1 LSTRVV
7 IIGGG
12 FAGLTAGVYLSERGF
27 AVTLLERRNHLG
39 GRAYSFPDS
48 TTGDSVDNG
57 QHLFMG
63 CYANTIDFLK
73 KIGGL
78 EKLRFQEHTRID
90 FLDAKSGLDSFACPA
105 LPAPFHV
112 LAGLFKLKG
121 LTVGDKLRAFNLGST
136 LRGKAKTNGAL
147 TVSDWLK
154 KLKQSDNINER
165 FWRPMVVATL
175 NESPDV
181 ASARM
186 LITVLQEAFGGR
198 REASAI
204 GISTVGLSDLYTEQ
218 AKAFI
223 ESHGGEIRTF
233 ARVNKILLHERKV
246 TAVALKSGERLE
258 ADYLIS
264 TTPPNVLAEMLD
276 DELRETDFSYLEKL
290 HSSAIVSIN
299 LWFDRPVT
307 DCQFI
312 GLIGTEIQWLFNKDA
327 ISVKSKKSNHL
338 ALVISAANQYVN
350 RTKHQLV
357 DLALRDLH
365 KLIPQSL
372 EAKLLHSTIVKERDA
387 TISHTVESDTLRPT
401 AQTSIANFI
410 LAGDW
415 TNTGLPAT
423 IESAV
428 LSGKIAAEIIAQT
441 IQPLL

>member
-27 AVTLLERRNHLG
+27 VVTLLERRNHLG

-48 TTGDSVDNG
+48 TTGDTVDNG

-90 FLDAKSGLDSFACPA
+90 FLDAKNGLDSFACPA
-105 LPAPFHV
+105 LPAPLHV

-147 TVSDWLK
+147 TVADWLK
-154 KLKQSDNINER
+154 KLKQSANINQR
-165 FWRPMVVATL
+165 FWHPMVVATL
-175 NESPDV
+175 NESPDI

-186 LITVLQEAFGGR
+186 LITVLQEAFGGG

-204 GISTVGLSDLYTEQ
+204 GISTVGLSDLYTDQ

-233 ARVNKILLHERKV
+233 ARVNKILVEGGKV

-258 ADYLIS
+258 ADYFIS
-264 TTPPNVLAEMLD
+264 TTPPKVLGEMLD
-276 DELRETDFSYLEKL
+276 DELRKTDFSYLAKL
-290 HSSAIVSIN
+290 QSSAIVSIN

-307 DCQFI
+307 DRQFI

-327 ISVKSKKSNHL
+327 ISLKSKKSHHL

-350 RTKHQLV
+350 RTRQQLV

-365 KLIPQSL
+365 TLIPQSL

-387 TISHTVESDTLRPT
+387 TISHTVESDTLRPN

-428 LSGKIAAEIIAQT
+428 LSGKIAAGLI
-441 IQPLL
+441 P